1 MAPFLGPAKPRLQ
14 CIQADRFYHV
24 LVESAF
30 TRPPS
35 IDVLAVPGDG
45 DELKPSPLRQG
56 LETLRDFESVHDGQT
71 QVEQHDVRVKRGGSL
86 QSARSIERDVSAVP
100 KGLQGV
106 GQQPCGVRVV
116 VDDQN
121 PKPGYRGGNLSR
133 GHRRRYPRRFCGT
146 CRQRHADAES
156 CPAVLSLAVRVD
168 GAAMRP
174 HQALHNR
181 QAEAKPAVRTVDF
194 LALLCKEVEDARQH
208 VRSDA
213 APAIDDA

>member
-1 MAPFLGPAKPRLQ
+1 MAASLAPAKPRLQ

-45 DELKPSPLRQG
+45 DDLQPPPPGQG
-56 LETLRDFESVHDGQT
+56 LETLSDFEPVHHGQT
-71 QVEQHDVRVKRGGSL
+71 QVEQHDIRVKRGGSL
-86 QSARSIERDVSAVP
+86 QSARSIERDVSAVS
-100 KGLQGV
+100 KGPQGV

-133 GHRRRYPRRFCGT
+133 SRWRLDRK
-146 CRQRHADAES
+146 S
-156 CPAVLSLAVRVD
+156 VV
-168 GAAMRP
+168 
-174 HQALHNR
+174 
-181 QAEAKPAVRTVDF
+181 
-194 LALLCKEVEDARQH
+194 
-208 VRSDA
+208 
-213 APAIDDA
+213 